1 MLYLVFATTM
11 FFWGGTDALL
21 ARTELITPEANVF
34 GVQTYNE
41 LSTTHGV
48 TMIFLFV
55 TPMWFGFANYL
66 IPLLIGADDMA
77 FPRLNAIGFWLLPP
91 AAVLVRFGIISNTA
105 ALLLAPLSPGL
116 STLLTGFEPINAAWT
131 FYPPL
136 SAEDANPQMDLA
148 LLGLHLSGISTTIGA
163 INVIATI
170 VVERAPDVGWERLDI
185 FSWTQLTASGIIL
198 FVFPLLGAVFIMLLL
213 DRNVGT
219 AFFAVE
225 HGGPILYQHLFWFW
239 GHPEVLREKALR
251 VQVRRLLHVGDRCA
265 LVRRLGAPHVHDG
278 DRPPNQG
285 SVHGRD
291 DRHRRTLGSKGLQLD
306 YDDVGW

>member
-1 MLYLVFATTM
+1 MFLFALGVGLSRVVSRNRSVGTAATDGGVATGYGVVHTKPTGLLRWLTTVDHKDIGLLYLVFATTM
-11 FFWGGTDALL
+11 FFWGGTDALM
-21 ARTELITPEANVF
+21 ARTELMTPEANVF

-41 LSTTHGV
+41 LFTTHGV

-116 STLLTGFEPINAAWT
+116 STLLSGFEPINAAWT

-170 VVERAPDVGWERLDI
+170 FVERAPDVGWERLDI
-185 FSWTQLTASGIIL
+185 FSWTQLTAAGIIL
-198 FVFPLLGAVFIMLLL
+198 FAFPLLGAVFIMLLL
-213 DRNVGT
+213 DRNLGT
-219 AFFAVE
+219 AFFAV
-225 HGGPILYQHLFWFW
+225 
-239 GHPEVLREKALR
+239 
-251 VQVRRLLHVGDRCA
+251 A
-265 LVRRLGAPHVHDG
+265 LVKYIVGE
-278 DRPPNQG
+278 
-285 SVHGRD
+285 
-291 DRHRRTLGSKGLQLD
+291 SKNCLNDFFECFSTRFAEDLLSE
-306 YDDVGW
+306 